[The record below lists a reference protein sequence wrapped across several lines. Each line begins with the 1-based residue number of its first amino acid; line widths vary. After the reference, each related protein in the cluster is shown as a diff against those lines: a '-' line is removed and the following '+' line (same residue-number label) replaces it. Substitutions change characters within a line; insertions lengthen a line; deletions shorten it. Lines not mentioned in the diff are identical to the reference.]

1 MIKEI
6 LVCVAY
12 THLALTGVQ
21 MKPIPLNGEVIYAT
35 RRNSAV
41 CELSAYK
48 KAAPE
53 RDIAENALLPE
64 IVTKPAVTVK
74 VAKVA
79 PKAVF
84 NVSGSKNFKA
94 YMDFRKITNTSSLQY
109 QIQSESYTD
118 RNGLRYVK
126 TEDGKR
132 YEVAVGTGYKVNVGD
147 FVDVRLDDGAILHC
161 VVADIKQDCDT
172 DWSHKYA
179 KDGSL
184 LEFIVDATK
193 LSDRARKLGDIS
205 AAGKKFDGSPVS
217 LVTFNSNVIEE

>member
-64 IVTKPAVTVK
+64 
-74 VAKVA
+74 
-79 PKAVF
+79 
-84 NVSGSKNFKA
+84 
-94 YMDFRKITNTSSLQY
+94 
-109 QIQSESYTD
+109 
-118 RNGLRYVK
+118 
-126 TEDGKR
+126 
-132 YEVAVGTGYKVNVGD
+132 
-147 FVDVRLDDGAILHC
+147 
-161 VVADIKQDCDT
+161 
-172 DWSHKYA
+172 
-179 KDGSL
+179 
-184 LEFIVDATK
+184 
-193 LSDRARKLGDIS
+193 
-205 AAGKKFDGSPVS
+205 
-217 LVTFNSNVIEE
+217 